1 VYSQDIFVNLRAA
14 PATFGV
20 ARFLLEG
27 ALRILNTARKTPT
40 FVTRKGPTMALGTPV
55 DLNTNIEERL
65 LRERKAVITRMQSMA
80 EGALD
85 LEIDIDGV
93 PPSSYNRDEALN
105 VMLSNRLGEIDG
117 ALERIASGNYGVCST
132 CSGTIPPR
140 RLEALPF
147 ATLCVSC
154 QSVADKRVKRY
165 A

>member
-1 VYSQDIFVNLRAA
+1 MTTS
-14 PATFGV
+14 
-20 ARFLLEG
+20 
-27 ALRILNTARKTPT
+27 
-40 FVTRKGPTMALGTPV
+40 
-55 DLNTNIEERL
+55 IEERL

-85 LEIDIDGV
+85 LEIETDGV
-93 PPSSYNRDEALN
+93 PPSSYNRDEAIN
-105 VMLSNRLGEIDG
+105 VMLSSRLAEIDG
-117 ALERIASGNYGVCST
+117 ALERLSAGNYGICSS

-147 ATLCVSC
+147 ATLCVNC

>member
-1 VYSQDIFVNLRAA
+1 
-14 PATFGV
+14 
-20 ARFLLEG
+20 
-27 ALRILNTARKTPT
+27 
-40 FVTRKGPTMALGTPV
+40 MALGTPV
-55 DLNTNIEERL
+55 DLSATTEERL
-65 LRERKAVITRMQSMA
+65 MRERKAVIHRMQSMA

-85 LEIDIDGV
+85 LEIETDGV

-105 VMLSNRLGEIDG
+105 VMLSSRLDEING
-117 ALERIASGNYGVCST
+117 ALERLSVGRYGICST
-132 CSGTIPPR
+132 CSATIPPR

>member
-1 VYSQDIFVNLRAA
+1 
-14 PATFGV
+14 
-20 ARFLLEG
+20 
-27 ALRILNTARKTPT
+27 
-40 FVTRKGPTMALGTPV
+40 MALGHQV
-55 DLNTNIEERL
+55 DLNVTTEERL
-65 LRERKAVITRMQSMA
+65 LRERKAVISRMQSMA

-85 LEIDIDGV
+85 LEIETDGV

-105 VMLSNRLGEIDG
+105 VMLSSRLADIDG
-117 ALERIASGNYGVCST
+117 ALERLAAGRYGICSS

-147 ATLCVSC
+147 ATLCVGC

>member
-1 VYSQDIFVNLRAA
+1 
-14 PATFGV
+14 
-20 ARFLLEG
+20 
-27 ALRILNTARKTPT
+27 
-40 FVTRKGPTMALGTPV
+40 MALGTPV
-55 DLNTNIEERL
+55 DLNLNIEERL

-105 VMLSNRLGEIDG
+105 IMLSNRLAEIDG
-117 ALERIASGNYGVCST
+117 ALERLTAGSYGVCSS